1 LQQNAARYA
10 ESPALM
16 ESEGMK
22 IAVCVKYVPDT
33 AIRVKVSADGKSVD
47 LSDVTYV
54 VNPYDEFAVEEALQ
68 IRERLG
74 GEVVIIGAGGEKATA
89 GLRTCLAMGAD
100 RAILIQDDTLDNADS
115 LAVGSALAHVCRELS
130 PDVILFGKHAI
141 GVDNGQV
148 PAVVAELLDVPQVSV
163 VVKLEVR
170 ADGFK
175 AEREIEGAREIVEGS
190 LPAVF
195 TAQKGLNNPRYASL
209 KGIMAAKK
217 KPIDARSAASLG
229 LSADDLASRLST
241 EEVALPPPRPPGK
254 TLTGETADAVQQL
267 IRLLREEAKII

>member
-1 LQQNAARYA
+1 
-10 ESPALM
+10 
-16 ESEGMK
+16 MK

-33 AIRVKVSADGKSVD
+33 AIRVKVAAEGGSVD

-68 IRERLG
+68 IKERLG
-74 GEVVIIGAGGEKATA
+74 GEVVVIGAGSERAKA

-100 RAILIQDDTLDNADS
+100 RAVLIQDDTLENADS
-115 LAVGSALAHVCRELS
+115 LAVGSALARVCRELN
-130 PDVILFGKHAI
+130 PDMVLFGKHAI

-148 PAVVAELLDVPQVSV
+148 PAVVAEILDVPQVSV
-163 VVKLEVR
+163 VVKLEIR
-170 ADGFK
+170 DGGFR

-195 TAQKGLNNPRYASL
+195 TTQKGLNNPRYASL

-217 KPIDARSAASLG
+217 KPIETRSAASLELG
-229 LSADDLASRLST
+229 ADDLASRLSIEQVT
-241 EEVALPPPRPPGK
+241 LPPPRPPGK
-254 TLTGETADAVQQL
+254 ILTGDTADTVEQL
-267 IRLLREEAKII
+267 VKLLREEAKII